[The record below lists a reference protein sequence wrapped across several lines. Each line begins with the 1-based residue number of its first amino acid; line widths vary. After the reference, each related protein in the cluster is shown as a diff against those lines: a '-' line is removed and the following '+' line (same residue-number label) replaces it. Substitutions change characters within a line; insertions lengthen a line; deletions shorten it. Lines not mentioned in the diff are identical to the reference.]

1 MRLPA
6 ASPIE
11 LASTQATPRADI
23 EKAARELET
32 QFAQMLIKSMRSA
45 SPDGGLGGDTR
56 YRDMYDQQLAREL
69 DKGRGLGL
77 APMIMR
83 QLERST
89 GNATEASTGALPL
102 RGTGA
107 ARAFMAY
114 LHLAARLSDASRVR
128 LKVHPDNASALAL
141 YRSMGYR
148 FSDQLEPDGQ
158 MLGILELLPG
168 RRTSTP

>member
-1 MRLPA
+1 MPLADPVAFLRLRPEHAEAVVGMFGTIA
-6 ASPIE
+6 ADPG
-11 LASTQATPRADI
+11 
-23 EKAARELET
+23 ARH
-32 QFAQMLIKSMRSA
+32 FH
-45 SPDGGLGGDTR
+45 PHPFD
-56 YRDMYDQQLAREL
+56 
-69 DKGRGLGL
+69 
-77 APMIMR
+77 
-83 QLERST
+83 
-89 GNATEASTGALPL
+89 EASARRVCSGSGRDLYFGLWAKGAPAGYGMLRGWDEGFEVPSLGIWVSSPL